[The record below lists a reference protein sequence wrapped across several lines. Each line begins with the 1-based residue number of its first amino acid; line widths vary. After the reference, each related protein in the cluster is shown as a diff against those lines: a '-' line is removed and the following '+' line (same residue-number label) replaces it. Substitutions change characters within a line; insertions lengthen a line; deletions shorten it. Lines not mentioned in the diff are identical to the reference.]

1 MLDAGCLNLEKMPS
15 GSDQLASR
23 IETHLVKALHPL
35 GEIAARIAA
44 ADGEGVR
51 LTHASADAA
60 CDVGAL
66 HLDPVEAIKRA
77 LAEPLEFPPI
87 AAGIVPGDRV
97 AIAVDSR
104 APCVPDIVRGA
115 AQSLIEA
122 GVEGQDISVVT
133 TDSITDQACRDALAK
148 LEYGPQFVVH
158 DPSDETNLCLVG
170 MLKRGTPLLVNRAI
184 FDADIVLPIG
194 CARVNSQG
202 AYESVFP
209 RFSSAET
216 LAKYRT
222 PSHHDRAKERAS
234 TRKEIDEAGW
244 RIGVLVTVQVVPGRG
259 ETVSQVLAGEPQAVA
274 RRSEESCRRL
284 WSLHSP
290 QKVSLMIATV
300 TGGARAQT
308 WENIGRALAMAEVV
322 VDEGGALA
330 ICSNLEE
337 RPGHSLRRLI
347 GAEDPDTA
355 LRKISH
361 EHDAD
366 SWPAWL
372 LGRALQRGPV
382 YFLSQL
388 NAETVEDLGLA
399 PVENVDDL
407 VRLAGRHESFAVV
420 EDSQHAVVTVDGAND
435 EQ

>member
-1 MLDAGCLNLEKMPS
+1 MSSRSKH
-15 GSDQLASR
+15 LASR

-35 GEIAARIAA
+35 GEIAPRIAA

-51 LTHASADAA
+51 LTHESDDVP
-60 CDVGAL
+60 CDVGASPL
-66 HLDPVEAIKRA
+66 APAESIKRA

-97 AIAVDSR
+97 AIAVDS
-104 APCVPDIVRGA
+104 ATPCVAEVVRGA
-115 AQSLIEA
+115 VETLMEA
-122 GVEGQDISVVT
+122 GVEPQDISVVT
-133 TDSITDQACRDALAK
+133 TDGMSDQACRDALAK
-148 LEYGPQFVVH
+148 LKSGPQFVVH
-158 DPSDETNLCLVG
+158 DPNDEINLCLVG
-170 MLKRGTPLLVNRAI
+170 MLKRGAPLLINRAI

-202 AYESVFP
+202 AYASVFP
-209 RFSSAET
+209 RFASAET
-216 LAKYRT
+216 LATYRT
-222 PSHHDRAKERAS
+222 PSHHDRAKERTS

-244 RIGVLVTVQVVPGRG
+244 RIGVLMTVQVVPGRG
-259 ETVSQVLAGEPQAVA
+259 ETVAHVLAGEPQAVA
-274 RRSEESCRRL
+274 RRSEELCRQR

-300 TGGARAQT
+300 TGRARSQT
-308 WENIGRALAMAEVV
+308 WENVGHALATAEAL
-322 VDEGGALA
+322 VDDGGAIA

-337 RPGHSLRRLI
+337 PLGESLGRLI
-347 GAEDPDTA
+347 GSGDLDRAI
-355 LRKISH
+355 RKISH
-361 EHDAD
+361 EAGVD

-388 NAETVEDLGLA
+388 NADTVEDLGLA
-399 PVENVDDL
+399 PVDSVDDL

-435 EQ
+435 ER

>member
-1 MLDAGCLNLEKMPS
+1 MLDAGCLNQGKLPS
-15 GSDQLASR
+15 GSEQLASR

-35 GEIAARIAA
+35 DEIAARIAA
-44 ADGEGVR
+44 ADGEGVY
-51 LTHASADAA
+51 LTHVSDDAA
-60 CDVGAL
+60 RDGGASP
-66 HLDPVEAIKRA
+66 LDPAEEVKRA

-87 AAGIVPGDRV
+87 TAGIVPGDRV

-104 APCVPDIVRGA
+104 APCVAEVVRGA
-115 AQSLIEA
+115 VETLMEA
-122 GVEGQDISVVT
+122 GVEPQGISVVT
-133 TDSITDQACRDALAK
+133 TDSLTDQACRDALPT
-148 LEYGPQFVVH
+148 LESGPQFVVH
-158 DPSDETNLCLVG
+158 DPADENNLCLVG
-170 MLKRGTPLLVNRAI
+170 TLKRGEPLLINRAI

-194 CARVNSQG
+194 CARVNLQG

-244 RIGVLVTVQVVPGRG
+244 RIGVLMTVQVVPGRG
-259 ETVSQVLAGEPQAVA
+259 ETVAQVLAGEPQAVA
-274 RRSEESCRRL
+274 RRSEELCRQR

-290 QKVSLMIATV
+290 QRVSLMIATV

-308 WENIGRALAMAEVV
+308 WENVGHALATAEEL
-322 VDEGGALA
+322 VDDGGAIA

-337 RPGHSLRRLI
+337 PLGESLGRLI
-347 GAEDPDTA
+347 GSGDLDRAI
-355 LRKISH
+355 RKISH
-361 EHDAD
+361 EAGVD